1 MPKTPNHGLWGSL
14 AVAGLAAGAAVQTT
28 RHNRKIAELERSDG
42 FLQAIL
48 RDAIVHQ
55 LDVEWNATRNPKS
68 ASTVNLVSDQDVSIV
83 EEMVTKAVE
92 FGKNQF
98 GTNRSPV
105 MSKFIAW
112 WAIFHSMEE
121 IMRKHHDDYGNY
133 TIGQCTAE
141 RDKFKRWID
150 LQTQQEAA
158 LQQHAKG
165 AIAPREEGTSRED
178 EDTPTT

>member
-1 MPKTPNHGLWGSL
+1 MQKTPNHGLWGSL
-14 AVAGLAAGAAVQTT
+14 AVAGAVAAVQTT
-28 RHNRKIAELERSDG
+28 RHNSKHAELEHSER
-42 FLQAIL
+42 FLQAML

-55 LDVEWNATRNPKS
+55 LGDEWNATRNPKS
-68 ASTVNLVSDQDVSIV
+68 ASIVNLVSDQDVSIV

-92 FGKNQF
+92 FGKDRF
-98 GTNRSPV
+98 GTSRSPV
-105 MSKFIAW
+105 MSGFIAW

-158 LQQHAKG
+158 LQQHARG
-165 AIAPREEGTSRED
+165 AHAPREEVTLFD
-178 EDTPTT
+178 DDDTPTT